1 MDTATEVKNP
11 VIFFDGVCNLCNTS
25 VQFIIKRDKADQFR
39 FASLQSEY
47 AQEVLPNDLTV
58 PEALQSIILRHNGKI
73 MKKSTAALTIAKKL
87 SGGWPLLYAFI
98 IIPKFIRDFIYD
110 LIAKNRYRM
119 FGKKNECMIPTP
131 ELKHRFVE

>member
-98 IIPKFIRDFIYD
+98 IIPKFIRAFIYD